1 MDKKTKESSEIKSR
15 FLESCDE
22 IAPEYKIGPFFIVVF
37 GGTGDLSQRKLLP
50 ALYHLYQDEKFKD
63 RFTILSVGQ
72 SQFSD
77 EDYRGFVESALKRF
91 SSNNFDQ
98 KSCSQFTRNLYHL
111 SGSVEEDGTYQELCN
126 RLEKLSQPG
135 SHREA
140 NLIFY
145 LAVPPQ
151 LFSMIAGKLKKSD
164 LCRGI
169 PSSKIIIEKP
179 FGRDRESAA
188 ELNHLILKAFDEKQ
202 VYRIDHYLAKNTVQN
217 ILFFRFGNSIFEPL
231 WNRRYVDHVQITVA
245 EQIGIEH
252 RGAFY
257 EQTGVIRDIIQN
269 HMMQLLT
276 LVAMEPPAG
285 FEADLIRDEKA
296 KVLRSIRLLNDD
308 YIDGLMVRGQYG
320 PGRIGDHEI
329 KGYREEE
336 KVSSASL
343 VLTFFAG
350 KFYIDNWRWAG
361 VPFYVRTGK
370 RLNRRLTEVYIEF
383 KQPPL
388 RLFGRVCDV
397 IKPNGLVLSIQPQEE
412 LCLRLTVKYPGMG
425 NEPRSVDMKF
435 NYQESFKVTEHPAY
449 ERLLLDCIRGD
460 QTLFSREDFVD
471 LSWSILDPL
480 IKRWEENPPKDFPNY
495 ASGSWGPPDSFHLME
510 KDGRKWRFADE
521 KTWEEKDIYLPG
533 EGKAL

>member
-1 MDKKTKESSEIKSR
+1 MEKNAGGSSEIKSR

-22 IAPEYKIGPFFIVVF
+22 TVPEYKIGSFLMVIF

-50 ALYHLYQDEKFKD
+50 ALYHLYQDEKFTGG
-63 RFTILSVGQ
+63 FSILSVGL

-77 EDYRGFVESALKRF
+77 EAYRGFVESALKRF
-91 SSNNFDQ
+91 SSDNFDQ
-98 KSCSQFTRNLYHL
+98 KNCSQFTRYLYHL
-111 SGSVEEDGTYQELCN
+111 SGSAEKDETYLELCK
-126 RLEKLSQPG
+126 RLAMLTQPG
-135 SHREA
+135 GHREA

-145 LAVPPQ
+145 LAVPPR
-151 LFSMIAGKLKKSD
+151 LFPVICEKLKQLD
-164 LCRGI
+164 LCREI
-169 PSSKIIIEKP
+169 PTSKIIIEKP

-188 ELNHLILKAFDEKQ
+188 ELNRLILKAFDEKQ
-202 VYRIDHYLAKNTVQN
+202 IFRIDHYLAKDTVQN

-231 WNRRYVDHVQITVA
+231 WNRRYIDHVQITVA
-245 EQIGIEH
+245 EKIGIEH
-252 RGAFY
+252 RGTFY
-257 EQTGVIRDIIQN
+257 EQTGVVRDIVQN

-285 FEADLIRDEKA
+285 FEADLIRDEKV
-296 KVLRSIRLLNDD
+296 KVLRSIRLWDEKFVDD
-308 YIDGLMVRGQYG
+308 IAVRGQYG
-320 PGRIGDHEI
+320 QGTIEGQKV
-329 KGYREEE
+329 KGFREED
-336 KVSSASL
+336 KVSSSSDIP
-343 VLTFFAG
+343 TFFAG

-370 RLNRRLTEVYIEF
+370 RLKKRLTEIYIEF

-397 IKPNGLVLSIQPQEE
+397 IQPNVLVLSIQPQEE
-412 LCLRLTVKYPGMG
+412 LCLRLTVKYPGIG

-435 NYQESFKVTEHPAY
+435 NYQESFKVKLHPAY

-480 IKRWEENPPKDFPNY
+480 LQRWEANPPKDFPNY
-495 ASGSWGPPDSFHLME
+495 AAGTWGPSESFRLME
-510 KDGRKWRFADE
+510 KDRKRWRFADE
-521 KTWEEKDIYLPG
+521 KT
-533 EGKAL
+533 